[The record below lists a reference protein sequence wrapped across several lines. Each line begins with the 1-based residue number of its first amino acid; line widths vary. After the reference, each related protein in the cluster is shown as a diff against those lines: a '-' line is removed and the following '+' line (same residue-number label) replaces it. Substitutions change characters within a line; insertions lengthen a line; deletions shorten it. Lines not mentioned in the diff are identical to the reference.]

1 MQRKKYIHLVPFDEL
16 PKDER
21 DKDAIFL
28 TFVWNAKHILNIIEK
43 QRCEWLNPT
52 WVCNV
57 CGHVEYEERE
67 VLCWDCGEG
76 EMIYQPRCS
85 KKIEVKNA

>member
-1 MQRKKYIHLVPFDEL
+1 MTLRDEIATL
-16 PKDER
+16 LCDEIEGAR
-21 DKDAIFL
+21 MFEITKV
-28 TFVWNAKHILNIIEK
+28 TNRILALINEE
-43 QRCEWLNPT
+43 RCEWLNPT

-67 VLCWDCGEG
+67 VFCWDCGEG
-76 EMIYQPRCS
+76 EMVYQPRCS

>member
-1 MQRKKYIHLVPFDEL
+1 MTLRERVVEL
-16 PKDER
+16 LMDGIYACDDRYTPDSLA
-21 DKDAIFL
+21 DS
-28 TFVWNAKHILNIIEK
+28 ILALINEE
-43 QRCEWLNPT
+43 RCEWLNPT

-76 EMIYQPRCS
+76 EMVYQPCCGRRMDV
-85 KKIEVKNA
+85 EEGE

>member
-1 MQRKKYIHLVPFDEL
+1 MTLRERVAEL
-16 PKDER
+16 LWDR
-21 DKDAIFL
+21 CAITTGQSLEF
-28 TFVWNAKHILNIIEK
+28 ADSILALINEE
-43 QRCEWLNPT
+43 RCEWLNPT

-85 KKIEVKNA
+85 KKD

>member
-1 MQRKKYIHLVPFDEL
+1 MTLRDEIANL
-16 PKDER
+16 Y
-21 DKDAIFL
+21 
-28 TFVWNAKHILNIIEK
+28 AKRRYGRCWQDVEAKIESENFADSILALINEE
-43 QRCEWLNPT
+43 RCEWLNPT